1 MRGRSRGEAFQPAR
15 FASAR
20 EAVQRGLG
28 SVLTGGE
35 AATQSGVPHAACTL
49 RPALPA
55 TLGSTFSTLG
65 PECSSFGPSRLA
77 LRIARAP
84 LGHDLVPTFSL
95 GLSHFI
101 HPADQ
106 AISV

>member
-1 MRGRSRGEAFQPAR
+1 
-15 FASAR
+15 
-20 EAVQRGLG
+20 
-28 SVLTGGE
+28 
-35 AATQSGVPHAACTL
+35 
-49 RPALPA
+49 
-55 TLGSTFSTLG
+55 LGSTFSTLG